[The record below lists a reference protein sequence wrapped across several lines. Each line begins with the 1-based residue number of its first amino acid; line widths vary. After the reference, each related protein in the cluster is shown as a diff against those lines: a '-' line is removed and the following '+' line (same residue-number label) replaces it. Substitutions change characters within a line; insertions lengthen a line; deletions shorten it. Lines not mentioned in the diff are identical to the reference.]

1 MMQCLPESTTKIGD
15 LGDLGGIARMETADQ
30 MKMMLVNIRQHMFAQ
45 FTFCENRWIDCLI
58 KTGFQYFS
66 NEWHWIVDNGFVQIG
81 LSPESIIP
89 VGAAE
94 MPKFGGS
101 LQNVGILLVGGS
113 LALANYLHYQ
123 NVAFWQNGIFAKCFR
138 TRLFA
143 RIQCHSM
150 L

>member
-66 NEWHWIVDNGFVQIG
+66 N
-81 LSPESIIP
+81 
-89 VGAAE
+89 
-94 MPKFGGS
+94 
-101 LQNVGILLVGGS
+101 
-113 LALANYLHYQ
+113 
-123 NVAFWQNGIFAKCFR
+123 
-138 TRLFA
+138 LFDP
-143 RIQCHSM
+143 
-150 L
+150 